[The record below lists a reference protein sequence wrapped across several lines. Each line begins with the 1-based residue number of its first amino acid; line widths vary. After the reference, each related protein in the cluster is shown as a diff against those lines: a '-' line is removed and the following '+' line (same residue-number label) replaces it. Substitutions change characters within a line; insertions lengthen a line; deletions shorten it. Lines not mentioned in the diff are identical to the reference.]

1 MGFSLKVFPMGG
13 VHNEYQRPTKKKSV
27 PRADL
32 GLTHRRLLIGNQQ
45 QFSALAIGEF
55 APLSDHLGVARHY
68 LVRF

>member
-1 MGFSLKVFPMGG
+1 MGG

-45 QFSALAIGEF
+45 QFSALAIGSSR
-55 APLSDHLGVARHY
+55 PSP
-68 LVRF
+68 